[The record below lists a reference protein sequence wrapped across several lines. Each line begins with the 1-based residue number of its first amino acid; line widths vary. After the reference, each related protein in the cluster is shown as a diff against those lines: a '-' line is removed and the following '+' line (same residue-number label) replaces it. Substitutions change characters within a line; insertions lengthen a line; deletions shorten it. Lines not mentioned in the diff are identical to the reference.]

1 MFTKIK
7 TTLLPYRTKLAI
19 LGVVILALFIWHP
32 FARDGITDTVE
43 AVASQQSR
51 SERAFGNIDTS
62 SLSPARQRVFTIIQQ
77 EYDKNPKYFDDAVMT
92 YTEGIR
98 ESWCADFISWT
109 YLQADT
115 QLVNPHSGYWRIPGV
130 LTLQTYFRDNGAYTS
145 VDSGYIPKLGDVAFY
160 IGSQTPDNTS
170 DEHAAFVIAVN
181 GDQITT
187 LGGNEGTGVMRLRT
201 ETIQQN
207 KDKGLV
213 GYGQLEL

>member
-1 MFTKIK
+1 MSAFSSSVPVVATVQDLP
-7 TTLLPYRTKLAI
+7 TPALLI
-19 LGVVILALFIWHP
+19 LGQFPAI
-32 FARDGITDTVE
+32 
-43 AVASQQSR
+43 
-51 SERAFGNIDTS
+51 
-62 SLSPARQRVFTIIQQ
+62 ARQPN
-77 EYDKNPKYFDDAVMT
+77 DGA
-92 YTEGIR
+92 TESIR

-170 DEHAAFVIAVN
+170 DEHAAFVIAAN

-201 ETIQQN
+201 EKIQQN